1 MIKTDT
7 PKGTPFT
14 LITVLNYQRFQ
25 TPVKSNGHSP
35 GHTDLENRAHRTRI
49 SESETPNVGES
60 PTHCRLPDP
69 PEPERSPE
77 VGADA
82 PLSADK
88 PPTVPVVPAGRYPSP
103 GDLPKQGGD
112 LVYPMPFEALWA
124 AYPRRREDGKLG
136 CYKKFRT
143 IMRDL
148 RPDPRQL
155 VESARRWREVQ
166 GQNDYRPGLRGW
178 LDEGKFKNEPPP
190 PRSSAP
196 MSNHNR
202 PSRHTAL
209 RRHLDAFFET
219 GAATIEGEVLEQ

>member
-35 GHTDLENRAHRTRI
+35 GHTDHENRTHRTRL

-60 PTHCRLPDP
+60 PKHCRSPDP
-69 PEPERSPE
+69 AEPLPER
-77 VGADA
+77 GADA
-82 PLSADK
+82 PLPPDK
-88 PPTVPVVPAGRYPSP
+88 PPAVPVVPAGRYPSP
-103 GDLPKQGGD
+103 SDLPKHGGD
-112 LVYPMPFEALWA
+112 YVYPMAFEALWA
-124 AYPRRREDGKLG
+124 AYPRRREDAKLG

-143 IMRDL
+143 VMRDL

-155 VESARRWREVQ
+155 IDSARRWREVQ
-166 GQNDYRPGLRGW
+166 AQNPYRNGLRGW

-196 MSNHNR
+196 MSNDNR

-209 RRHLDAFFET
+209 RRHLDTFFGS
-219 GAATIEGEVLEQ
+219 GATTIDGEVVEQ